1 MKTNNSQEQMSPS
14 LNRVECLSRDEQ
26 CPVCGGDNGCRV
38 AKGHLYK
45 GPCWCE
51 EIIVP
56 SQILRALAAD
66 RLEPACLCRFCL
78 ETMARLSR
86 ELVDPAAVLNRIQ
99 EKLENSPSAGHEE
112 EYH

>member
-1 MKTNNSQEQMSPS
+1 MEINNAQEEAS
-14 LNRVECLSRDEQ
+14 LCSIQAQCPGLAEQ
-26 CPVCGGDNGCRV
+26 CPGCGNDNECRL

-66 RLEPACLCRFCL
+66 RFEPACLCRFCL
-78 ETMARLSR
+78 ETVARLSR
-86 ELVDPAAVLNRIQ
+86 ELVDRAAVLNKIQ
-99 EKLENSPSAGHEE
+99 DMAATLAIRKG
-112 EYH
+112 